1 MKDNTGLK
9 AGIAEFKKKTKICGN
24 CHRAVGSVECQDCHE
39 TPLFCA
45 GCDAFLHQNANT
57 RTHTRTSL
65 VTAPASAAAAAGGG
79 GKRKAKGKE
88 SDKGGLKKRQA
99 WAVAGAGAGAATDA
113 AAVDDDDDDEE
124 EDGNATDEMD
134 LPAINEYFV
143 AFDGNDA
150 NDGSAKETPFKTFG
164 RAVQACNAVG
174 SIHHSDAVKLV
185 ILTNIVEAMPAKE
198 KTCVVKFNNP
208 HCSITVVGDLR
219 DSSTKAPAKLTF
231 RSELAVD
238 QLEVSGKEVIFEN
251 IAFVIDYPTMT
262 QKSAEQYNSRD
273 DWDDEDQLFDCID
286 AAILVS
292 AKKFGC
298 TDCSFSV
305 DGHAKILVLNLL
317 ANAKKTCHALFEGCA
332 FKQMEQAIRAG
343 TFLHGDDEEAV
354 KANSGSVHVTLT
366 SSVFEGIDDM
376 AVQVRAVNHYSQ
388 RAFF

>member
-1 MKDNTGLK
+1 M
-9 AGIAEFKKKTKICGN
+9 ICDN

-57 RTHTRTSL
+57 RTHTRTTL

-88 SDKGGLKKRQA
+88 SDKGGPKKKRP
-99 WAVAGAGAGAATDA
+99 AGAGAA
-113 AAVDDDDDDEE
+113 VDDDEE

-262 QKSAEQYNSRD
+262 QKSAEQWNSRQVSHEYRNSD
-273 DWDDEDQLFDCID
+273 DWNDEDQLFDCED

-292 AKKFGC
+292 AKTFLC
-298 TDCSFSV
+298 IDCNFSV

-388 RAFF
+388 RAFFWVFIRRS